1 MAEGPHAEIVC
12 AYFQHVRLLLVE
24 GLVLGDISVATLR
37 RVTAKELYVGY
48 TSTFPPPKVILKY
61 DVDWSLVWKRLNSPS
76 LDSLAREVLFS
87 IVHNI
92 IPNRQRLFSKMNMVA
107 HPNCLLCGVVEDNT
121 HIFTGCVM
129 VREAWGWMRLRL
141 LSLLPDECS
150 RISNMEFVH
159 LFFSEHPFDMEIVW
173 LVGTFVELVWKEK
186 MQQKRKK
193 GIEKA
198 IGHMKQK
205 FKENQF
211 SIRYVAN

>member
-1 MAEGPHAEIVC
+1 
-12 AYFQHVRLLLVE
+12 
-24 GLVLGDISVATLR
+24 
-37 RVTAKELYVGY
+37 
-48 TSTFPPPKVILKY
+48 
-61 DVDWSLVWKRLNSPS
+61 
-76 LDSLAREVLFS
+76 
-87 IVHNI
+87 
-92 IPNRQRLFSKMNMVA
+92 
-107 HPNCLLCGVVEDNT
+107 
-121 HIFTGCVM
+121 M

-186 MQQKRKK
+186 MQQKRKI

-211 SIRYVAN
+211 SRKPSLGFIRYVAN